1 MLHLIS
7 NIFCFTHVV
16 WRIIIENNA
25 LNGPH
30 VDAVETIS
38 RIAKTLQQFLGL
50 GIKGSN
56 YLINEILYWSNSI
69 DGKLREDTIL
79 FKNVSEASKYLRNCE
94 RTCKYIKDLY
104 A

>member
-1 MLHLIS
+1 MLRESELVYVS
-7 NIFCFTHVV
+7 
-16 WRIIIENNA
+16 
-25 LNGPH
+25 NGPH

-56 YLINEILYWSNSI
+56 YLINDILYWNNSI
-69 DGKLREDTIL
+69 EGKLPENTKL

-104 A
+104 V